1 MDAKSAKLTELYAAF
16 EKLITSK
23 EEIAL
28 YQTVK
33 AARVPYRDTRSHV
46 LDLSRQHKDEE
57 ARQLLETELYSV
69 YQNYLTA
76 LQAMI
81 DRSNRVA
88 AEFGAAAHASV
99 KSTQATLIIGVSVAL
114 LAAAAVAFLIT
125 RRTNRTLKVITDEL
139 SDGSHQLTSAAGAIN
154 SSSQSLAQG
163 ASEQA
168 AALEQT
174 NATLQTI
181 AATTRQNAKHAAS
194 GKTLAA
200 ETRTVAEAG
209 AAEMQKMKAAMDAI
223 KSSGDRTA
231 KIIKTID
238 EIAFQT
244 NILALNAAVEAARA
258 GEAGMGFAIVAEEVR
273 SLAQRSAAAAKET
286 ATSIEDSMQKSVHGV
301 AISTEVA
308 TRFDDILHRAREVDT
323 LIGEIASA
331 STSQSQSI
339 DMVLHA
345 ASDMDKVTQNIA
357 ANAEETASASEEL
370 NAQAISVDGIVV
382 RLRNFVTY
390 TPESEAPAREEHRGS
405 PAIAKPEPRRI
416 KRHRPEPMTI
426 RG

>member
-1 MDAKSAKLTELYAAF
+1 
-16 EKLITSK
+16 
-23 EEIAL
+23 
-28 YQTVK
+28 
-33 AARVPYRDTRSHV
+33 
-46 LDLSRQHKDEE
+46 
-57 ARQLLETELYSV
+57 
-69 YQNYLTA
+69 
-76 LQAMI
+76 
-81 DRSNRVA
+81 
-88 AEFGAAAHASV
+88 
-99 KSTQATLIIGVSVAL
+99 
-114 LAAAAVAFLIT
+114 
-125 RRTNRTLKVITDEL
+125 
-139 SDGSHQLTSAAGAIN
+139 
-154 SSSQSLAQG
+154 
-163 ASEQA
+163 
-168 AALEQT
+168 
-174 NATLQTI
+174 
-181 AATTRQNAKHAAS
+181 
-194 GKTLAA
+194 
-200 ETRTVAEAG
+200 
-209 AAEMQKMKAAMDAI
+209 
-223 KSSGDRTA
+223 
-231 KIIKTID
+231 
-238 EIAFQT
+238 
-244 NILALNAAVEAARA
+244 
-258 GEAGMGFAIVAEEVR
+258 MGFAIVAQEVR